1 MYNTVENFK
10 KSTHIKMKKR
20 SIFEYILNFKF
31 YVIYIL
37 NMPFSFIYISFIT
50 ETISSQNHSLVTEK
64 LMRPIKN
71 HLLLSDTTAWL
82 CGI

>member
-1 MYNTVENFK
+1 
-10 KSTHIKMKKR
+10 MKKR

-31 YVIYIL
+31 YVIYTL

-50 ETISSQNHSLVTEK
+50 ETISSQNHSQVTEK

-71 HLLLSDTTAWL
+71 HLFLSHTSAWL